1 MAYRSSSSNANS
13 KVHTCSTECEQSYA
27 NLKKLYDTQREQL
40 GDASIEIQAYTLAL
54 KKVEAQLVA
63 HQKNQ
68 LWYEE
73 KIRFMKIDLDDK
85 TDTGP
90 WMQDMSKDGL
100 IPAIDMDIE
109 KCNTCVL
116 TKITKNPF
124 QNVKHETKVLELI
137 DSDLYDLHATLS
149 LGNKKYFVTFIDDAS
164 RAVVRLPN
172 LKLKTLGE
180 RGIEWIFVRYAEH
193 SKAFRFYVIEPN
205 DSVAINSIIES
216 RDSIFDDHR
225 MLLSGKKQLMM
236 RWIPSW
242 ATTLGGWLIY
252 LQVLDQKKAEVN
264 LMNLVKASS
273 LYVDDMLIFG
283 TDQVQVDLYKE
294 LLSSRFSMKDME
306 EADVILVSTPLY
318 TYEKPIPNKGLVV
331 SQLEY
336 SRVIGFL
343 MYAMNCTR
351 PDIAFDV
358 GKLSRYT
365 SNPGTKHWQAM
376 QRVMKYLK
384 KTMDYRLLYTG
395 YTSVLKGYTDA
406 SWISNTEDNSSTS
419 GWYEFVALAA
429 AGKETK

>member
-1 MAYRSSSSNANS
+1 
-13 KVHTCSTECEQSYA
+13 
-27 NLKKLYDTQREQL
+27 
-40 GDASIEIQAYTLAL
+40 
-54 KKVEAQLVA
+54 
-63 HQKNQ
+63 
-68 LWYEE
+68 
-73 KIRFMKIDLDDK
+73 
-85 TDTGP
+85 TGP

-419 GWYEFVALAA
+419 GWLLDTQLPAE
-429 AGKETK
+429 ETWKLSLMWKAEHSED